1 MTIEVD
7 KYSSKLIEKLEALNL
22 KKDTKV
28 NILAIKKAMFY
39 AKKVSR
45 RSNKRIGE
53 PFYSHPFAVAEIVA
67 DYIFDTE
74 VIIIAIF
81 HDIIEDT
88 EVTEEMI
95 RVWFGDRIA
104 KGVERLTKIKQDKEI
119 SSAEMIEQMW
129 IKNNKEELLTTKQ
142 FGDIAENLISILYRL
157 MLYRLIARKWKCKAG
172 EVDLICSRGENVGF
186 YRS

>member
-39 AKKVSR
+39 AKKYHADQTRES
-45 RSNKRIGE
+45 GE

-129 IKNNKEELLTTKQ
+129 IKNNKEELLIKLCDRFHNLQTINVKSYEKQ
-142 FGDIAENLISILYRL
+142 
-157 MLYRLIARKWKCKAG
+157 
-172 EVDLICSRGENVGF
+172 
-186 YRS
+186 